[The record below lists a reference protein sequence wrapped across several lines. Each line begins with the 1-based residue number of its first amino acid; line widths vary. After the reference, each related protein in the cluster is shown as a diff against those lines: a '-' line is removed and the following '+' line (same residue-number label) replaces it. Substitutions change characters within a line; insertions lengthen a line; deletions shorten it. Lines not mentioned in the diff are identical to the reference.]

1 MATPPPATA
10 FSHAGVTVPDLEAAI
25 DWYRETLGYYLLAG
39 PLEVL
44 EDDSPLG
51 LAAANIYG
59 VGFTSFRFAHL
70 CGADGAGLELFTFA
84 SPATVAPEDNFEFW
98 KTGINHISLTA
109 VDFDGVSERIVAAGG
124 RARSETV
131 VIDPAKNY
139 RIQYMEDPWGTVVEL
154 CSHPYTQMWA

>member
-10 FSHAGVTVPDLEAAI
+10 FSHVGVTVPDLEKAI
-25 DWYRETLGYYLLAG
+25 DWYRETLGYYLLTG

-51 LAAANIYG
+51 IAAANIYG

-70 CGADGAGLELFTFA
+70 CGADGAGLELFHFA
-84 SPATVAPEDNFEFW
+84 SPATVAPKNNFEFW
-98 KTGINHISLTA
+98 KTGLNHFSLTA
-109 VDFDGVSERIVAAGG
+109 VDFDGVRDRIVAAGG
-124 RARSETV
+124 RARSAPV
-131 VIDPAKNY
+131 VIDPVKGY
-139 RIQYMEDPWGTVVEL
+139 CIQYMEDPWGTVVEL